1 MIGPLTYLDA
11 ALLAVALLSGLLAMY
26 RGFARELL
34 SILSWLIAAGVV
46 AYFVWTQRPFA
57 SEVAQ
62 TMNLPNPNIALI
74 GIGAVLFVIVLVV
87 VHLIT
92 SHISDSI
99 QDSRVG
105 MIDRVLGFM
114 FGAVRGFVLVVIP
127 YMFYAHFVPEPQH
140 YAWVRN
146 SKSLPYIK
154 STGETF
160 RTLLERYTPA
170 PLISPPGSD
179 QQQG

>member
-1 MIGPLTYLDA
+1 
-11 ALLAVALLSGLLAMY
+11 
-26 RGFARELL
+26 
-34 SILSWLIAAGVV
+34 
-46 AYFVWTQRPFA
+46 
-57 SEVAQ
+57 
-62 TMNLPNPNIALI
+62 MNLPSPTIALI

-114 FGAVRGFVLVVIP
+114 FGAIRGFVLVVIP
-127 YMFYAHFVPEPQH
+127 YMFYAHFVPEEQH
-140 YAWVRN
+140 YAWVSR
-146 SKSLPYIK
+146 SQSLPYIK

-170 PLISPPGSD
+170 PVTTPTGD